1 MLHAKP
7 AGVESPPVSIDT
19 PFSTKINVMGF
30 AMGYITA
37 YLLIL
42 LSISSCVNDKTQ
54 EFTRKRNEDK
64 SYIANENI
72 VDSTTATGLRNAF
85 RFSSSV
91 RYLFLTGAT
100 DSSID
105 SIVQLKNLIQIKF
118 FGAEFA
124 DIDTV
129 IRKLSTLEKL
139 TTLEFEESKINKMRI
154 ESTQLLSLRELYI
167 LDDTINGSDMYIH
180 PGHCVKKLCVNTL
193 GWPNNLMALSCLE
206 DVSINDVTSDTLN
219 KQLFYLP
226 NLKNIDVPAN
236 TRYIPAISTY
246 NSISLNVTGSVFLKT
261 ELDYY
266 RRFGAFNQIES
277 IRKRSPNIRF
287 ITNQGTIAP

>member
-1 MLHAKP
+1 MNFV
-7 AGVESPPVSIDT
+7 G
-19 PFSTKINVMGF
+19 
-30 AMGYITA
+30 GYIAA

-42 LSISSCVNDKTQ
+42 LSISSCVNDKTK
-54 EFTRKRNEDK
+54 EFTRKRNGHK
-64 SYIANENI
+64 SYVVNANI
-72 VDSTTATGLRNAF
+72 VDSTTATDLRNAF

-91 RYLFLTGAT
+91 RYLFSTGAT
-100 DSSID
+100 DLSID

-154 ESTQLLSLRELYI
+154 GSTQLLNLRELYI
-167 LDDTINGSDMYIH
+167 LDDTISSSDIYIH
-180 PGHCVKKLCVNTL
+180 PSHCMKKLYANTF

-206 DVSINDVTSDTLN
+206 DVSINDVTNDTLN

-236 TRYIPAISTY
+236 TRYIPAVTTY
-246 NSISLNVTGSVFLKT
+246 SSISLNVTGSIFLKT

-266 RRFGAFNQIES
+266 RHFGAFNQIES
-277 IRKRSPNIRF
+277 IRKQSPNIRF